1 MGRSLASAAA
11 LAAITLLAAVPY
23 VNAAIPTCGP
33 NNPCPADSPC
43 CSQYGQ
49 CGVGAYC
56 LGGCDPLFSHSLDS
70 CVPAPVC
77 NNDNF
82 KINNLDGV
90 TDITK
95 YLGDAS
101 KTNWVATGKPLQYNG
116 GVLLTMAQDTVGTLL
131 ASSHYVWYGKITAKM
146 TTSQG
151 KGVVTA
157 FIMMSDVKDEID
169 FEFIGVDI
177 DHAQSNFYSQGVTN
191 YNNGENLTM
200 TSDTVNNEHE
210 YTIDWQPDTL
220 TWSID
225 GNVMRTLNRKDTWNA
240 TSGRFDYPQTPSRV
254 MLSLWPAGL
263 PSNAEGTINWAG
275 GLVDWNS
282 QYMQN
287 GYYYA
292 SVTSIEVECYDPPS
306 GAKEDGSKTYIYTD
320 AAGTN
325 NTVEIT
331 DKQVI
336 LGSLQATGED
346 PDKGKASSSASGTA
360 SKTSS
365 SSSASSTEAAP
376 ESVPGMSGGGNRGD
390 SGTVQ
395 SSDGSDS
402 SSSGTTSSDGS
413 SSSSSSSSGSSSFDQ
428 GTSSSNSSDAP
439 SGLQGVG
446 ASVIALVAAFACLL
460 ML

>member
-1 MGRSLASAAA
+1 
-11 LAAITLLAAVPY
+11 
-23 VNAAIPTCGP
+23 
-33 NNPCPADSPC
+33 
-43 CSQYGQ
+43 
-49 CGVGAYC
+49 
-56 LGGCDPLFSHSLDS
+56 
-70 CVPAPVC
+70 
-77 NNDNF
+77 
-82 KINNLDGV
+82 
-90 TDITK
+90 
-95 YLGDAS
+95 
-101 KTNWVATGKPLQYNG
+101 
-116 GVLLTMAQDTVGTLL
+116 MAQDTVGTLL

-177 DHAQSNFYSQGVTN
+177 NHAQSNFYSQGVTN
-191 YNNGENLTM
+191 YNNGMNLTVD
-200 TSDTVNNEHE
+200 SDTVNNEHE
-210 YTIDWQPDTL
+210 YVIDWQPDTL

-225 GNVMRTLNRKDTWNA
+225 GNVMRTLNRKDTWNS

-292 SVTSIEVECYDPPS
+292 HFSSIEVECYDPPS
-306 GAKEDGSKTYIYTD
+306 GANKEGSKTYIYNNE
-320 AAGTN
+320 AGTN
-325 NTVEIT
+325 DTVVIS
-331 DKQVI
+331 DKQII

-346 PDKGKASSSASGTA
+346 PNKGKASSSSASAGT

-365 SSSASSTEAAP
+365 AASASSTAAAP

-390 SGTVQ
+390 TDFLAVVAEPDRGTPAEEYPRSKTTRRPSCAVDMQHAPRRALSVGRALVPCAPAYSVFLLSVSRFGVVSGTM
-395 SSDGSDS
+395 SMIPPGRSLGLKRHFGHFWFDALACRGCIIGSFS
-402 SSSGTTSSDGS
+402 Y
-413 SSSSSSSSGSSSFDQ
+413 
-428 GTSSSNSSDAP
+428 
-439 SGLQGVG
+439 
-446 ASVIALVAAFACLL
+446 
-460 ML
+460 